1 MRKAKPSESL
11 RGWASVRPRSACD
24 PIGTLIRHSF
34 ATSGE
39 AHSRALRPA
48 VRTLAEPARLAES
61 PPASCTVPC
70 RDGVAGMDK
79 RNSEGKD
86 LAEPPQAH
94 RLGNDERWRHQRVG
108 DPGEKKIMTT
118 YMSATEEP

>member
-1 MRKAKPSESL
+1 MPILVLPEVPST
-11 RGWASVRPRSACD
+11 PRS
-24 PIGTLIRHSF
+24 
-34 ATSGE
+34 
-39 AHSRALRPA
+39 
-48 VRTLAEPARLAES
+48 EP
-61 PPASCTVPC
+61 
-70 RDGVAGMDK
+70 DGVAGIDK

-86 LAEPPQAH
+86 LAELPQAH